1 VQRHNN
7 NRIDAL
13 LLGKIVLARF
23 LEMPLRTFD
32 KFVRQ
37 VESSPGFVDVLN
49 YVTPSRL
56 DAAEVNSFPDHP
68 SGLLGDIQE
77 RGGKLRLFYRHHSF
91 VREYLFDEEFV
102 VQGGLPKDQAAILSK
117 LRLINTRNRLTQA
130 LMQAL
135 LAAQTEYLRSGNS
148 LSLVP
153 LTQSH
158 ISTKLISE
166 ANLSV
171 VADPGRISRLVRNL
185 SIRLPN
191 GQVSQVAQF
200 FPKPRHIHC
209 HFVANVVEK
218 EKLLIASRELAS
230 PLPDEAIAAMLERDH
245 GIRVSRRTVANIRHD
260 LAIPDSRCRSHRT
273 HYWAATAGFS
283 VLLPLTFHT
292 LRQEVPIHSGVY
304 EIRSSADLGYS
315 EQGIWRERCISP
327 RPYVIYIGSAG
338 DLRKRLSDHLRGN
351 SSNDLLHRH
360 IADGAAQLRFRM
372 IRENWRSAER
382 DLYQVFCETFGGPP
396 LCNRMSP

>member
-1 VQRHNN
+1 MQHHNN
-7 NRIDAL
+7 NRIDAQQ
-13 LLGKIVLARF
+13 LGKIVLARF
-23 LEMPLRTFD
+23 LEMPLRAFD

-37 VESSPGFVDVLN
+37 VESSPGFADAFSHVI
-49 YVTPSRL
+49 PSQL
-56 DAAEVNSFPDHP
+56 DAADVASFPDHP
-68 SGLLGDIQE
+68 SGLLGEIRE
-77 RGGKLRLFYRHHSF
+77 RAGKLRLFYCYHSF
-91 VREYLFDEEFV
+91 VREYLFVEESV
-102 VQGGLPKDQAAILSK
+102 GLPKDQASILGK

-171 VADPGRISRLVRNL
+171 VADPGRISRLVRSL

-191 GQVSQVAQF
+191 GQVSQVAQL

-209 HFVANVVEK
+209 HFVANVLEK
-218 EKLLIASRELAS
+218 EKILIASRELAS
-230 PLPDEAIAAMLERDH
+230 PLSDEAIAAILERDY
-245 GIRVSRRTVANIRHD
+245 GIGVSRRTVANIRHD

-273 HYWAATAGFS
+273 NYLAATAGFS
-283 VLLPLTFHT
+283 TLLSLTLHT
-292 LRQEVPIHSGVY
+292 LRQGIPTHPGVY
-304 EIRSSADLGYS
+304 EIRSCADIEFNEHEL
-315 EQGIWRERCISP
+315 WRKRCTLP
-327 RPYVIYIGSAG
+327 RPHVIYIGSAR
-338 DLRKRLSDHLRGN
+338 DLRKRLGDHLRGN
-351 SSNDLLHRH
+351 SGNGLLHRH
-360 IADGAAQLRFRM
+360 IADGIAQVRFRM
-372 IRENWRSAER
+372 VRENWRSAER
-382 DLYQVFCETFGGPP
+382 DLYLVFCETFGGPP